1 MLPENFTGADFSALT
16 SEAYMSAVKR
26 KIDIIKNEIKEFNQ
40 GEMTVESFF

>member
-16 SEAYMSAVKR
+16 SEAYMLGVKR
-26 KIDIIKNEIKEFNQ
+26 KIEIIQNEIKELNQ